1 MKDRRAFIQSV
12 ASLLLLPALADA
24 ARAGHSIIAV
34 GAPGFPGSLEDAT
47 RSRLRIMSVNGWITP
62 SKTGYFLTHEHVMV
76 DFIEADKIS
85 RDRYNVD
92 EVYNTALPFLADVR
106 KAGCATMLECT
117 PAYLGR
123 DVQLLQRLSKATGL
137 NIVTNTGYYGASK
150 EKHLP
155 KHAYTETAEQLSAR
169 WVREFEEGIEGTTI
183 RPGFIK
189 LAADKAP
196 LSSVQQKL
204 VHAGALTHLQTG
216 LTIGI
221 HSGNGAAAREEL
233 KIIRE
238 HGVSPDAF
246 VWIHAQNEED
256 FSIFSEMA
264 EAGVWVEFDALKTD
278 NHTQYLKLL
287 QYMKDRKLLHKVLLS
302 QDSGWYYVGDPGGGP
317 YRPYTALFKTFVPL
331 MLQNGFTQQD
341 VEQILKHN
349 PVEAFGVR
357 VRWDK
362 TNLVNEKTTHL

>member
-1 MKDRRAFIQSV
+1 MKNRRIFIRTL
-12 ASLLLLPALADA
+12 ASLALLPSFAEA
-24 ARAGHSIIAV
+24 ASAAK
-34 GAPGFPGSLEDAT
+34 P
-47 RSRLRIMSVNGWITP
+47 RLRIMGVNGWIPP
-62 SKTGYFLTHEHVMV
+62 SKLGYFLTHEHVMV
-76 DFIEADKIS
+76 DFIEAGKIS
-85 RDRYNVD
+85 KDRYNID
-92 EVYNTALPFLADVR
+92 EVYKTALPFLTDVR

-137 NIVTNTGYYGASK
+137 HLVTNTGYYGASK

-155 KHAYTETAEQLSAR
+155 EHAYTETAEQLAAR
-169 WVREFEEGIEGTTI
+169 WVREFQEGIEGTAV

-196 LSSVQQKL
+196 LTPVQQKL
-204 VHAGALTHLQTG
+204 VHAGALAHLQTG

-221 HSGNGAAAREEL
+221 HSGDGAAAQEEL
-233 KIIRE
+233 KILQE
-238 HGVSPDAF
+238 HGVSPEAF
-246 VWIHAQNEED
+246 VWIHAQNETD

-278 NHTQYLKLL
+278 NHAQYLKLL
-287 QYMKDRKLLHKVLLS
+287 RYMKDKGLLHKVLLS

-317 YRPYTALFKTFVPL
+317 YRPYTELFNAFIPALL
-331 MLQNGFTQQD
+331 RNGFTQRD
-341 VEQILKHN
+341 VDLVLKRN

-357 VRWDK
+357 VRRAD
-362 TNLVNEKTTHL
+362 